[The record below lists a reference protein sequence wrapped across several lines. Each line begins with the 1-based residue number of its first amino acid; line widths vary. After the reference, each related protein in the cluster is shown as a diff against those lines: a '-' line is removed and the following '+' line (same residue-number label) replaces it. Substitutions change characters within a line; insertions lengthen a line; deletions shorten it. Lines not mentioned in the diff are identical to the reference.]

1 MDEERPLN
9 RTKKKLKEIKEK
21 YKISELQRDIHELE
35 KIRKKEVNEFLAMLG
50 PEDEGYVIVKDE
62 AKKNGKLIGIG
73 KGEEKGV
80 EQGVE
85 QKTLYSLGKELGRM
99 FGELEYE
106 LSCTEMTWDSYKKE
120 SENREMKN
128 DE

>member
-1 MDEERPLN
+1 MDVERPLTG
-9 RTKKKLKEIKEK
+9 TKEKLKEIKEK
-21 YKISELQRDIHELE
+21 YKISEMQRDIHELE
-35 KIRKKEVNEFLAMLG
+35 KIRKKEVNEILAMLG

-80 EQGVE
+80 EQ
-85 QKTLYSLGKELGRM
+85 KTIYSLGKELGRM

-106 LSCTEMTWDSYKKE
+106 LSCTEMTWYSYKKE
-120 SENREMKN
+120 SENREAKN

>member
-1 MDEERPLN
+1 MDEERLLTG
-9 RTKKKLKEIKEK
+9 TKEKLKEIKEK

-35 KIRKKEVNEFLAMLG
+35 KIRKEEVNEFLAMLG
-50 PEDEGYVIVKDE
+50 PKNEGYVIVKDE

>member
-1 MDEERPLN
+1 MDEERLLTG
-9 RTKKKLKEIKEK
+9 TKEKLKEIKEK

-35 KIRKKEVNEFLAMLG
+35 KIRKEEVNEFLAMLG
-50 PEDEGYVIVKDE
+50 PKNEGYVIVKDE

-80 EQGVE
+80 EQ
-85 QKTLYSLGKELGRM
+85 KTIYSLGKELGKM

-106 LSCTEMTWDSYKKE
+106 LSCTEMTWYSYKKE
-120 SENREMKN
+120 SENREVKN

>member
-1 MDEERPLN
+1 MDEERLLTG
-9 RTKKKLKEIKEK
+9 TKEKLKEIKEK

-50 PEDEGYVIVKDE
+50 PENEGYVIVKDE

-80 EQGVE
+80 EQ
-85 QKTLYSLGKELGRM
+85 KTIYSLGKELGKM

-106 LSCTEMTWDSYKKE
+106 LSCTEMTWYSYKKE
-120 SENREMKN
+120 SENREVKN

>member
-35 KIRKKEVNEFLAMLG
+35 IIRKKEENEFLARLG
-50 PEDEGYVIVKDE
+50 RETEGYVFVVDE
-62 AKKNGKLIGIG
+62 AKKDGKLIGISE
-73 KGEEKGV
+73 GEEK
-80 EQGVE
+80 GVE

-99 FGELEYE
+99 FEVLEYE
-106 LSCTEMTWDSYKKE
+106 MSCTEMTWHSYKKE
-120 SENREMKN
+120 SKN
-128 DE
+128 KEVKNGE